1 MILTGLFL
9 SLTIALGS
17 AQALKVTYVD
27 GTVEIQAANG
37 WRPLDVGS
45 AVAPDARVRVSD
57 SGTAEFTRGAKHF
70 SIIKDGTYSIAD
82 LLKGSAGAG
91 QQGVG
96 VSLAGKLHSV
106 VSGTGQ
112 TSTAVGGA
120 RGAAQGDNSQNL
132 TWMDDQSSET
142 NATVLALLN
151 KGRYHEAEVEIKK
164 AMDDSQED
172 QQKQDLQYLLASAY
186 YGEGESARAY
196 RTLLAMTD
204 DPQSTYYPDSLI
216 LKAQIYVDNRS
227 YSDGLTVL
235 KPLLS
240 GSSQAQYAQVG
251 YLLAAMCYKG
261 LGDNGSAK
269 SALSSGYALDPQSDT
284 AKQISKMQ
292 SE

>member
-1 MILTGLFL
+1 
-9 SLTIALGS
+9 
-17 AQALKVTYVD
+17 
-27 GTVEIQAANG
+27 
-37 WRPLDVGS
+37 
-45 AVAPDARVRVSD
+45 
-57 SGTAEFTRGAKHF
+57 
-70 SIIKDGTYSIAD
+70 
-82 LLKGSAGAG
+82 
-91 QQGVG
+91 
-96 VSLAGKLHSV
+96 
-106 VSGTGQ
+106 
-112 TSTAVGGA
+112 
-120 RGAAQGDNSQNL
+120 
-132 TWMDDQSSET
+132 
-142 NATVLALLN
+142 
-151 KGRYHEAEVEIKK
+151 
-164 AMDDSQED
+164 MDDSQED